1 MMLFIKKISRRHYLL
16 NIFIILFLSLTP
28 LLWFREN
35 SIMVGHDNIFPLN
48 PKIFLEGRLSTWI
61 EHGFGYSQGLIMGSI
76 PIHLIDSL
84 PHLLGFSLQ
93 ATQKIV
99 YVFWFFMIG
108 LSSYILARTLNRE
121 NRLFQLAMVVLYQFN
136 FFLLQAWWIG
146 ERTKFSAYVALPLVL
161 TVFLK
166 VYKGELSI
174 IKGVL
179 YNSLILFIFNGGG
192 LFGIPL
198 FGGMFIAITVFIVF
212 FSIVSFFKKQYV
224 FIKKLFLLT
233 ILSIFGYIIVNAYYI
248 LPAFSQVHSQ
258 YQVDVGQRG
267 GIEGLISW
275 ASEISAFASP
285 INLLRLQGIPE
296 WYDNPEHPYA
306 KYFFTNPIL
315 IFISFFWPIFTL
327 LSLLLIKKGEK
338 ITFMVYFF
346 IVYLVGILFT
356 GGTHPPFGF
365 VYTFFV
371 KTVPGFGIFRTP
383 YFKFAPAIFLA
394 TSVLIAMFID
404 RFHGKTKKLFF
415 TGMILLVLVYHFP
428 YFTGNFFAW
437 RKGFSTRLHVPSYI
451 FGFGEW
457 LNKEKKD
464 DGRVLFVPPN
474 NPGLQYS
481 MYTFGY
487 LSFQS
492 LPSLISNSSVVIN
505 NDKINNEER
514 KLVAVLHDSLKR
526 DDTALFLKL
535 ASLLHIQYIVLQND
549 TYTDP
554 KLLTKGDTDAYRITL
569 TKGNEFTFIKKLGEW
584 EIYRIN
590 NEAPA
595 KMFLTDRLYVF
606 DADLKDFGKFHDFL
620 RIPPDYVIEQ
630 DANGIQM
637 NGSYRDILVSLIVP
651 KCLNCPLRNRINV
664 QFPERNVTPDSPF
677 YKLVLLLESWRAR
690 NTDPKTAIYNSLG
703 ITLKRVSEINE
714 IIIHRK
720 VLEEDFINQ
729 YIKLLDSIND
739 NFGRLPTLA
748 EKVQIAQDIS
758 YYLRAERNFLVPNLG
773 TYVTRGRQ
781 TIMVGNIFSAIA
793 KTEKLIARYITIYED
808 TNSRLYQF
816 TLPDS
821 GEFEL
826 MLRKEE
832 LMPLITDKT
841 SFALTIDNTFSRQIA
856 VESNSAKTEWLSFGR
871 VVIKEGFHTALLSF
885 PKPPSVLHVPKPV
898 GTEFNTDKA
907 NSCFGTNITNFQ
919 KDKGYLAIVQYLND
933 FSDNLLMFVWEQEN
947 ANRKQLIDVAKLE
960 VGGLGS
966 TIQETIKPSEGVRNV
981 HIAFCAPNL
990 TQELIDTKFTV
1001 RIGEIIQPMLLLHPK
1016 AEKAGRTEPV
1026 SFRQISSTKYE
1037 ISYANKSGKPSVLV
1051 FAQRFDKDWE
1061 LSKYQNTHFR
1071 VNGYANGWI
1080 IPGNTEEKLLLKY
1093 KQQQYFY
1100 SGSIISLSAVFL
1112 SSMFLLWSRLTW
1124 LWQKIRK
1131 I

>member
-1 MMLFIKKISRRHYLL
+1 MKKFFKKARLIDVLFI
-16 NIFIILFLSLTP
+16 FFLSLTP
-28 LLWFREN
+28 LLWFRPGM
-35 SIMVGHDNIFPLN
+35 IMVGHDNIFPLN

-61 EHGFGYSQGLIMGSI
+61 EHGFGNSQGLIMGSI
-76 PIHLIDSL
+76 PIHLIDFL
-84 PHLLGFSLQ
+84 PYFLGFSLET
-93 ATQKIV
+93 TQKMV

-108 LSSYILARTLNRE
+108 LSSYVLARTLNRE
-121 NRLFQLAMVVLYQFN
+121 NRLFQLATVVLYQFN

-146 ERTKFSAYVALPLVL
+146 ERTKFSAYIALPLVL

-166 VYKGELSI
+166 VYKGELSVI
-174 IKGVL
+174 RGVL

-198 FGGMFIAITVFIVF
+198 YGGMFIAITVFIVF
-212 FSIVSFFKKQYV
+212 FSIVSFFRKQYV

-233 ILSIFGYIIVNAYYI
+233 IASVFGYIIVNAYYI

-258 YQVDVGQRG
+258 YQVDVGERG

-315 IFISFFWPIFTL
+315 IFISFCWPIFTL
-327 LSLLLIKKGEK
+327 FSLLLIKKGEK
-338 ITFMVYFF
+338 VTFMVYFF
-346 IVYLVGILFT
+346 IMYLVGIIFT

-394 TSVLIAMFID
+394 TSVLIAMLVD

-415 TGMILLVLVYHFP
+415 IGMILLVLVYHFP

-474 NPGLQYS
+474 NLGLQYS

-492 LPSLISNSSVVIN
+492 LPSLMSNSSVVIN
-505 NDKINNEER
+505 NDKINSEER
-514 KLVAVLHDSLKR
+514 KLVAVLDDSLER
-526 DDTALFLKL
+526 NDTALFLKL

-554 KLLTKGDTDAYRITL
+554 KLLTKGDTGAYRITL
-569 TKGNEFTFIKKLGEW
+569 TRGNKFTFIKKLGEW

-590 NEAPA
+590 NEQNA

-606 DADLKDFGKFHDFL
+606 NADLEDFGKFHDFL
-620 RIPPDYVIEQ
+620 RIPPNYVVEQ
-630 DANGIQM
+630 DVNGIQM
-637 NGSYRDILVSLIVP
+637 NGSYRDIGVNLIVP
-651 KCLNCPLRNRINV
+651 RCLNCRLSSRIDV
-664 QFPERNVTPDSPF
+664 QFPERNITPDSPL
-677 YKLVLLLESWRAR
+677 YKLVLLFEGWKTR
-690 NTDPKTAIYNSLG
+690 NTDPKTAIYNALG
-703 ITLKRVSEINE
+703 LTLKRASEINE
-714 IIIHRK
+714 MIIYGK
-720 VLEEDFINQ
+720 ELEEDFINQ
-729 YIKLLDSIND
+729 YIKLLDTINE
-739 NFGRLPTLA
+739 NLGRLPTLA
-748 EKVQIAQDIS
+748 EKVQIAQDIN
-758 YYLRAERNFLVPNLG
+758 YYLSAERNLLRPNLG
-773 TYVTRGRQ
+773 IYVTHGRQ
-781 TIMVGNIFSAIA
+781 TIMVGKIFSSIT
-793 KTEKLIARYITIYED
+793 KIQKLIASYTILYED
-808 TNSRLYQF
+808 TNNRLYQF
-816 TLPDS
+816 TLPES

-826 MLRKEE
+826 ILRKEE
-832 LMPLITDKT
+832 LVPLITDKT
-841 SFALTIDNTFSRQIA
+841 SLGLTIDNIFSRDIT
-856 VESNSAKTEWLSFGR
+856 VESNSAKTDWFSFGK
-871 VVIKEGFHTALLSF
+871 VTLKKGLHTAFLSLPKARSLLH
-885 PKPPSVLHVPKPV
+885 LLKPV
-898 GTEFNTDKA
+898 STEFNNDKT
-907 NSCFGTNITNFQ
+907 NSCFGTNVRNFK
-919 KDKGYLAIVQYLND
+919 KDKEYLVIIQYLND
-933 FSDNLLMFVWEQEN
+933 FSDNLLMFVWEEEN
-947 ANRKQLIDVAKLE
+947 VNRRRLIDVAKLE
-960 VGGLGS
+960 TGGLGS
-966 TIQETIKPSEGVRNV
+966 TIRETIKPSEGIRDV
-981 HIAFCAPNL
+981 HIAFCAPDL
-990 TQELIDTKFTV
+990 TQELIDAKFTV
-1001 RIGEIIQPMLLLHPK
+1001 KIGEIIEPMLFLHP
-1016 AEKAGRTEPV
+1016 EIQRAGRIETV
-1026 SFRQISSTKYE
+1026 SFRQTSSTKYE
-1037 ISYANKSGKPSVLV
+1037 ISYANNFGEQSVLV

-1080 IPGNTEEKLLLKY
+1080 IPANTEEELLLQY
-1093 KQQQYFY
+1093 RPQQFFY
-1100 SGSIISLSAVFL
+1100 SGIIVSITAIFL
-1112 SSMFLLWSRLTW
+1112 SFMFLLWTHLTG